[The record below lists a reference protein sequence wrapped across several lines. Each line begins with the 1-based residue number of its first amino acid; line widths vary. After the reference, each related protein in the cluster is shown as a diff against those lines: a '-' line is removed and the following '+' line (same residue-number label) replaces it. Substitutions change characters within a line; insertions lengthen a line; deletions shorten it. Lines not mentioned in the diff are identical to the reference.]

1 MNIAIVGS
9 GYVGLTSSIC
19 FASKGHNVTCID
31 VIKEKIDMINS
42 GKSPIYE
49 NGMEELLNQVLKSGN
64 LKATI
69 DAKTA
74 INNAEIVFICVGT
87 PSKDDETI
95 DLKYIK
101 MVAQTIS
108 ENLNNYKTIVVKS
121 TVIPE
126 TTLKIVK
133 PILEKSNQE
142 FGICMNPE
150 LLKEGTAIKDFL
162 SGDRIVLGVDSKKTE
177 EIMKKLYKDFPQK
190 IFITNPTTAEM
201 IKYTN
206 NSLLATKIS
215 FANEIGNLCKKLKIN
230 SFDVMDG
237 VGLDNRISRK
247 FLNSGCG
254 FGGSCFPKDVKA
266 ILHKGLSENEPM
278 TLLKSV
284 LTVNDNQAIKMIKL
298 LQKHI
303 PNLNGKTIGLLG
315 LAFKPGTDD
324 IREAPSLII
333 INSLL
338 NLGAKIIATDNQAI
352 NNIKKIYGEK
362 IKLTLDPFQVKEKS
376 DALLIVTEWDNYKKE
391 ELYSDKI
398 VIDGRNI
405 IEAKSKS
412 RIYEG
417 ICWN

>member
-1 MNIAIVGS
+1 M
-9 GYVGLTSSIC
+9 LKL
-19 FASKGHNVTCID
+19 F
-31 VIKEKIDMINS
+31 
-42 GKSPIYE
+42 
-49 NGMEELLNQVLKSGN
+49 LFVLG
-64 LKATI
+64 
-69 DAKTA
+69 
-74 INNAEIVFICVGT
+74 
-87 PSKDDETI
+87 PQ
-95 DLKYIK
+95 YIK

-108 ENLNNYKTIVVKS
+108 ENLNNYKTIFVKS

-133 PILEKSNQE
+133 PILEESNKE

-162 SGDRIVLGVDSKKTE
+162 SGDRIILGVDSKKTE
-177 EIMKKLYKDFPQK
+177 EVMRKLYKDFPQK
-190 IFITNPTTAEM
+190 LFITNPTTAEM
-201 IKYTN
+201 IKYAN

-215 FANEIGNLCKKLKIN
+215 FANEMGNLCKKLKIN

-237 VGLDNRISRK
+237 VGLDNRICRK

-284 LTVNDNQAIKMIKL
+284 LQINDNQAIKMIKL

-324 IREAPSLII
+324 IREAPSII
-333 INSLL
+333 IIDELL
-338 NLGAKIIATDNQAI
+338 KLGVNIIATDVKALKH
-352 NNIKKIYGEK
+352 IKKKYNDK
-362 IKLTLDPFQVKEKS
+362 IKLTSDPYEVKNNS
-376 DALLIVTEWDNYKKE
+376 DALLIITEWDEYKKE
-391 ELYSDKI
+391 DLYENKI

-405 IEAKSKS
+405 KEAKSKNK
-412 RIYEG
+412 IYEG